1 MQDRDNDSTPRPSN
15 AFTAEFLDRLAER
28 DEPLT
33 AAQAD
38 SAGPW
43 MVVEIPSPG
52 WGIFRRG
59 ESPAAG
65 DLPRA
70 VFRHRERALL
80 AAAVLPGNGF
90 DRLFHLAHEVSPECY
105 AVLCGGE
112 VVGFLQHFDPEL
124 VAALHTA
131 ETLIRL
137 PESLANLLRANGGV
151 ALARAGRLLELDEP
165 SA

>member
-1 MQDRDNDSTPRPSN
+1 MRDHEDGSTRRPSN
-15 AFTAEFLDRLAER
+15 AFTPEFLARLNQQ

-38 SAGPW
+38 VAGPW
-43 MVVEIPSPG
+43 VVLQIPSPG

-80 AAAVLPGNGF
+80 AAAVLPGTGL
-90 DRLFHLAHEVSPECY
+90 DRLFRLQHERSAEGY
-105 AVLCGGE
+105 AVESGDQ
-112 VVGFLQHFDPEL
+112 VVGYVRHYDPDL
-124 VAALHTA
+124 LSALHTVEA
-131 ETLIRL
+131 LARL
-137 PESLANLLRANGGV
+137 PESLTRFLAACGAV
-151 ALARAGRLLELDEP
+151 ALETAGRRLAEGEP
-165 SA
+165 AD